1 MMTGT
6 LEGFDSYEKVLFY
19 TALPNREILECVF
32 NFVKPLEKHCFNSAL
47 TFFQEISLTL
57 MRPRLNLT
65 ITDLTYIYNISKSTS
80 SKLFLKRINVS
91 YHRLSHLIKWLDCA
105 ELVATMPLLFC
116 KYFGTK
122 VVVIIDCFEIFINK
136 PSNYMA
142 RAWTW
147 SQ

>member
-1 MMTGT
+1 MRKYCFIQSCQIGKY
-6 LEGFDSYEKVLFY
+6 LNVSL
-19 TALPNREILECVF
+19 ILLNHWKSIV
-32 NFVKPLEKHCFNSAL
+32 FNSAL

-57 MRPRLNLT
+57 MRPRLNLR

-80 SKLFLKRINVS
+80 SKLFLKQINVS

-116 KYFGTK
+116 KYFGIK
-122 VVVIIDCFEIFINK
+122 VVFIIDCFEIFINK